1 MYSGAISAI
10 SGNSEMI
17 SSVTIRVNFPR
28 IGSLPSA
35 YPASVPKMSTSAVA
49 TIVTISELMKY

>member
-1 MYSGAISAI
+1 MYSGAITAI
-10 SGNSEMI
+10 SGKTEII

-35 YPASVPKMSTSAVA
+35 
-49 TIVTISELMKY
+49 